1 MSRHRQSSARTWA
14 ARQRSAQQAIRA
26 ELRAARDQERQLEKL
41 AKLKQRQAA
50 AQEKEK
56 IRLFHEAQE
65 TDVSERNQDLADT
78 LAELTALLDHSICT
92 RRPLDYETLKL
103 PF

>member
-78 LAELTALLDHSICT
+78 LAEL
-92 RRPLDYETLKL
+92 
-103 PF
+103 

>member
-1 MSRHRQSSARTWA
+1 
-14 ARQRSAQQAIRA
+14 
-26 ELRAARDQERQLEKL
+26 LKP

-103 PF
+103 PLLIPDFNPSGLDVPESAPRREDYLPKPLTQLPQLVARK